1 MEIRLGDLYE
11 LIVRIV
17 DDRLKQ
23 RGETEHIAAM
33 KGSESSLPEPQAK
46 SPSEQQLQFQS
57 LQEQIATLIDLN
69 RQILTAVRE
78 NQRRNEEL
86 LSELLNLLRQF
97 LEASKISDGRRTT
110 LPSAEPSKPAG
121 EREEA
126 PKRTSERQRPGE
138 KTRKPSELSEL
149 AVMSPPDL
157 SDEEIAFTPP
167 DNWLNETSPQPAA
180 TELAPDGVAAPIVN
194 AQPSLVETMVE
205 RLPDYL
211 RRLFGIDVDYL
222 SARSAPSPSLQ
233 DAQILVGE
241 GIYNGQPVTL
251 TVFGKPHITPTDIT
265 IFYNAIVRPLRGS
278 VNEPVMSVVFG
289 ETFEQ
294 KALKVAHALDLLV
307 VNLKDLQEIGDEV

>member
-23 RGETEHIAAM
+23 RGEAEHTAAL
-33 KGSESSLPEPQAK
+33 KGSGSLLPEPQAK
-46 SPSEQQLQFQS
+46 SPSEQQLQFQA
-57 LQEQIATLIDLN
+57 LQEQIATLIDIN
-69 RQILTAVRE
+69 RQILATVRGG
-78 NQRRNEEL
+78 QQRNEEL
-86 LSELLNLLRQF
+86 LSELLSLLRQL
-97 LEASKISDGRRTT
+97 LEASKVSDGRRTA
-110 LPSAEPSKPAG
+110 LPSAEPSKPTG

-126 PKRTSERQRPGE
+126 PKRTSDKQRSSD
-138 KTRKPSELSEL
+138 KTRKPSEISGL

-167 DNWLNETSPQPAA
+167 DSWLNETSPQPAA
-180 TELAPDGVAAPIVN
+180 TEFAPDGVAAPAVS
-194 AQPSLVETMVE
+194 AQPSLIEAAAE
-205 RLPDYL
+205 RLPEYL

-222 SARSAPSPSLQ
+222 SARQTPSPSLQ
-233 DAQILVGE
+233 GAQILVGE
-241 GIYNGQPVTL
+241 GTYNGQPVTL
-251 TVFGKPHITPTDIT
+251 TVFGKTHITPTDIT

>member
-33 KGSESSLPEPQAK
+33 KGSESPSELQAK
-46 SPSEQQLQFQS
+46 SPSEQQLQFQA

-97 LEASKISDGRRTT
+97 LEASKIGDGRRTT
-110 LPSAEPSKPAG
+110 LPSVEPSKPAG

-126 PKRTSERQRPGE
+126 PKRTSERQRSGE

-180 TELAPDGVAAPIVN
+180 TELAPDGVAAPTVN

-222 SARSAPSPSLQ
+222 SARSNPIAFAARCSNFGGRRNLQ
-233 DAQILVGE
+233 RSACYPDRFRETAHHSDRHHHLLQR
-241 GIYNGQPVTL
+241 
-251 TVFGKPHITPTDIT
+251 H
-265 IFYNAIVRPLRGS
+265 RP
-278 VNEPVMSVVFG
+278 P
-289 ETFEQ
+289 FERLS
-294 KALKVAHALDLLV
+294 KRTCHERRFRR
-307 VNLKDLQEIGDEV
+307 NF

>member
-23 RGETEHIAAM
+23 QGEAKHTVVLKGTEA
-33 KGSESSLPEPQAK
+33 SLPEPHAN
-46 SPSEQQLQFQS
+46 SPSERELQFQV
-57 LQEQIATLIDLN
+57 LQEQIATLIDIN
-69 RQILTAVRE
+69 RQILATVRE
-78 NQRRNEEL
+78 SQQRNEAL

-97 LEASKISDGRRTT
+97 LEASKVSDGRRTA

-121 EREEA
+121 EREET
-126 PKRTSERQRPGE
+126 PKRTSDKQRSSD
-138 KTRKPSELSEL
+138 KTRKPSEISGL

-157 SDEEIAFTPP
+157 SDEEIAFAPP

-180 TELAPDGVAAPIVN
+180 TELAPDGVAAPAVS
-194 AQPSLVETMVE
+194 AQPSLIEAAAE
-205 RLPDYL
+205 RLPEYL

-222 SARSAPSPSLQ
+222 SARQTPSPSLQ
-233 DAQILVGE
+233 GAQILVGE
-241 GIYNGQPVTL
+241 GTYNGQPVTL
-251 TVFGKPHITPTDIT
+251 TVFGKTHITPTDIT

-278 VNEPVMSVVFG
+278 VSEPVMSVIFG

-307 VNLKDLQEIGDEV
+307 VNLRDLQEIGNEV

>member
-23 RGETEHIAAM
+23 RSEVEHIVAP
-33 KGSESSLPEPQAK
+33 KGTDVSLPEHQAK
-46 SPSEQQLQFQS
+46 SPSEQQFQA

-78 NQRRNEEL
+78 NQQRNEEL

-97 LEASKISDGRRTT
+97 LEASKVSDGRRTT
-110 LPSAEPSKPAG
+110 LPSAEPSKPAE
-121 EREEA
+121 EREEST
-126 PKRTSERQRPGE
+126 KRSSERQLSSE
-138 KTRKPSELSEL
+138 KLRGRAELSGFT
-149 AVMSPPDL
+149 VMSPPDL
-157 SDEEIAFTPP
+157 SDEEFAFTPS
-167 DNWLNETSPQPAA
+167 DSWLSETSPQPSA
-180 TELAPDGVAAPIVN
+180 TELAPDGVATPTVS
-194 AQPSLVETMVE
+194 AQQSLMEKMTE
-205 RLPDYL
+205 QLSNYL

-222 SARSAPSPSLQ
+222 SARQTPSPSLQ
-233 DAQILVGE
+233 GAQILVGE
-241 GIYNGQPVTL
+241 GTYNGQPVTL

-307 VNLKDLQEIGDEV
+307 VNLKDLQELSSEV

>member
-23 RGETEHIAAM
+23 QGEAKHTVVLKGTEA
-33 KGSESSLPEPQAK
+33 SLPEPRAN
-46 SPSEQQLQFQS
+46 SSSERELQFQV
-57 LQEQIATLIDLN
+57 LQEQIAALIDIN
-69 RQILTAVRE
+69 RQILATVRE
-78 NQRRNEEL
+78 SQQRNEAL

-97 LEASKISDGRRTT
+97 LEASKVSDGRRTT

-121 EREEA
+121 EREET
-126 PKRTSERQRPGE
+126 PKRTFDKQRSSD
-138 KTRKPSELSEL
+138 KTRKPSEISGL

-157 SDEEIAFTPP
+157 SDEEIAFAPP

-180 TELAPDGVAAPIVN
+180 TELAPDGVAAPTVS
-194 AQPSLVETMVE
+194 AQPSLIEAAAE
-205 RLPDYL
+205 RLPEYL

-222 SARSAPSPSLQ
+222 SARQTPSPSLQ
-233 DAQILVGE
+233 GAQILVGE
-241 GIYNGQPVTL
+241 GTYNGQPVTL
-251 TVFGKPHITPTDIT
+251 TVFGKTHITPTDIT
-265 IFYNAIVRPLRGS
+265 IFYNAVVRPLRGS
-278 VNEPVMSVVFG
+278 VSEPVMSVIFG

-307 VNLKDLQEIGDEV
+307 VNLRDLQEIGNEV

>member
-23 RGETEHIAAM
+23 QGEAKHTVVLKGTEA
-33 KGSESSLPEPQAK
+33 SLPEPRAN
-46 SPSEQQLQFQS
+46 SSSERELQFQV
-57 LQEQIATLIDLN
+57 LQEQIAALIDIN
-69 RQILTAVRE
+69 RQILATVRE
-78 NQRRNEEL
+78 SQQRNEAL

-97 LEASKISDGRRTT
+97 LEASKVSDGRRTT

-121 EREEA
+121 EREET
-126 PKRTSERQRPGE
+126 PKRTSDKQRSSD
-138 KTRKPSELSEL
+138 KTRKPSEISGL

-157 SDEEIAFTPP
+157 SDEEIAFAPP

-180 TELAPDGVAAPIVN
+180 TELAPDGVAAPAVS
-194 AQPSLVETMVE
+194 AQPSLIEAAAE
-205 RLPDYL
+205 RLPEYL

-222 SARSAPSPSLQ
+222 SARQTPSPSLQ
-233 DAQILVGE
+233 GAQILVGE
-241 GIYNGQPVTL
+241 GTYNGQPVTL
-251 TVFGKPHITPTDIT
+251 TVFGKTHITPTDIT